1 MSVLSEKLAR
11 GEFVVTT
18 EIAPP
23 KGCDLTHLMTLAK
36 TLSGIDALN
45 VTDNQGACM
54 RMAPLAVAHLLVE
67 SGLEPVLQMTCRDR
81 SRMALQSDLL
91 AAAALGIENLL
102 LLTGDHPQIGDH
114 VDAKPVFDLDSVQL
128 IQTADLL
135 QRGYDL
141 AGNRLSSA
149 PHFFVG
155 AATVPS
161 AQPRSLVL
169 AKAQKKIACG
179 TQFFQ
184 TQAVFCRDDLLQ
196 YMEAVRATGVP
207 VILGVLLLK
216 SSRMVNFLNS
226 RIPGVQVPEELA
238 RRMELAENPLAEG
251 IEIAREAVSWA
262 RDLCQGVHLMTLGQE
277 ELIPAI
283 LS

>member
-1 MSVLSEKLAR
+1 MGVLSEKLAR

-18 EIAPP
+18 ELAPP
-23 KGCDLTHLMTLAK
+23 KGSDLSGLMTLAK
-36 TLSGIDALN
+36 RLHAIDALN

-54 RMAPLAVAHLLVE
+54 RMAPLAVARLLVE
-67 SGLEPVLQMTCRDR
+67 NGLEPVLQVTCRDR
-81 SRMALQSDLL
+81 NRMALQSDLL
-91 AAAALGIENLL
+91 AAAALGIENVL
-102 LLTGDHPQIGDH
+102 LLTGDHPRIGDH
-114 VDAKPVFDLDSVQL
+114 AESKPVFDLDSVQL
-128 IQTADLL
+128 IQAANSLE
-135 QRGYDL
+135 RGYDL
-141 AGNRLSSA
+141 AGNRLVSA
-149 PHFFVG
+149 PHFFIG

-169 AKAQKKIACG
+169 AKTQKKIACG
-179 TQFFQ
+179 VQFFQ

-196 YMEAVRATGVP
+196 YMEAVRTAGVP

-216 SSRMVNFLNS
+216 NPRMVKFLNE

-238 RRMELAENPLAEG
+238 RRMEQAVDPLAEG
-251 IEIAREAVSWA
+251 IKIAREAVSWA

-277 ELIPAI
+277 ELIPDI